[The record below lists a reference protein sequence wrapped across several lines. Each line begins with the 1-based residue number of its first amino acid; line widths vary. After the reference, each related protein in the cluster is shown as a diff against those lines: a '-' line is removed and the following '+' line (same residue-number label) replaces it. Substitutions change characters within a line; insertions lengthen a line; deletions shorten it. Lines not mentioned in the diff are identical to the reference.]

1 MGLFEVSILLTGSSI
16 DRFKGNGKCRSRT
29 RPYSRQPVEVAV
41 SPQNGVIG
49 NVETSRVV
57 LGGPQANRVTT
68 TVEFV
73 GTSNKS
79 ECTRESEM
87 PGACQAVFHI
97 ADADGE
103 TDSTMRMCVPQP
115 SAIAPARFR
124 VSYSAWPA
132 QARFGGHAKQSECTR
147 RRRLGLLASCPGDSA
162 ADHAVLGATECHRAR
177 VKPGL
182 NRDSSLRSA

>member
-1 MGLFEVSILLTGSSI
+1 M
-16 DRFKGNGKCRSRT
+16 T
-29 RPYSRQPVEVAV
+29 RSRQPVEVAV

-147 RRRLGLLASCPGDSA
+147 RRRLGLLADCPGDVA
-162 ADHAVLGATECHRAR
+162 ADRAALGATECHRAR